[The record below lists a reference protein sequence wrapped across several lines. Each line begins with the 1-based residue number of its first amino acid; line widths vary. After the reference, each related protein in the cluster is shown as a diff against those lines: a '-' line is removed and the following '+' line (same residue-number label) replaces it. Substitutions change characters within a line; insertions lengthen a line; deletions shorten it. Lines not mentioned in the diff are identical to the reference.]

1 MFKLLYPKLYVAKLF
16 DIDPA
21 ELQKKGIR
29 AILLDLDNTIVP
41 RDQDCCPDE
50 IMQWIKKAKKHGF
63 KLCIVSNNSP
73 ARVQALASSLAIPA
87 VYRAVKPARRPF
99 IQAMKLLG
107 VTPGQTAVIGDQIFT
122 DVLGGNRLGLYTIL
136 VVPLPGREFWATRL
150 FSRRLEKVVLRRLA
164 RKMPGGSVAR

>member
-16 DIDPA
+16 DIDLA
-21 ELQKKGIR
+21 ELQKKGIC

-41 RDQDCCPDE
+41 RDQDCCPGE
-50 IMQWIKKAKKHGF
+50 IVQWIKKAKKHGF

-73 ARVQALASSLAIPA
+73 ARVQTLASSLAIPA

-107 VTPGQTAVIGDQIFT
+107 VAPDQTAFIGDQIFT

-136 VVPLPGREFWATRL
+136 VAPLPGREFWATRL
-150 FSRRLEKVVLRRLA
+150 FSRRLEKLILCRLNRQKPGGTLA
-164 RKMPGGSVAR
+164 R